1 VKIRPLY
8 MTGLW
13 SKEFEQQE
21 QSQGGLYIPDSSKEK
36 PTQVRTPPCAPE
48 SHHGST
54 SILACEVRENATL
67 HSLDTTMK
75 NPDRPARRIPSDL
88 GARYELRRIRVGAW
102 EELLLPAPSS
112 GRVELGAS
120 NSDTSVDWFVFHK
133 ALCPGR
139 PTHNVGQLPSQGRQ
153 SRLTNRCLRHERYLP
168 LVSPDGNIHRPESR
182 RLRGEPLQ
190 LPECVC
196 LLVIQPQHYVSLS

>member
-1 VKIRPLY
+1 MKIRPLY

-13 SKEFEQQE
+13 SKE
-21 QSQGGLYIPDSSKEK
+21 LSSRNSCKVACTS
-36 PTQVRTPPCAPE
+36 PTAPKRSPLRCE
-48 SHHGST
+48 LLHALPKSHHGST
-54 SILACEVRENATL
+54 SILACEVTENATL

-120 NSDTSVDWFVFHK
+120 NRY
-133 ALCPGR
+133 A
-139 PTHNVGQLPSQGRQ
+139 
-153 SRLTNRCLRHERYLP
+153 RLEPMPRGLLTGGGT
-168 LVSPDGNIHRPESR
+168 GN
-182 RLRGEPLQ
+182 LG
-190 LPECVC
+190 
-196 LLVIQPQHYVSLS
+196 